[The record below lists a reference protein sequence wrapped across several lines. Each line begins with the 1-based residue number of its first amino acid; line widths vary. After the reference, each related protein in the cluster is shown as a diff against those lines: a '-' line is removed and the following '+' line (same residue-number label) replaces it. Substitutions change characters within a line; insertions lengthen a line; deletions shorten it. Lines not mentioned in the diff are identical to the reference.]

1 MNGRTIILISSLL
14 LLSSCGQS
22 DNQPAPKLYK
32 DQRDVLDKAK
42 VALQVHSR
50 QAFVLSKF
58 IECERRNVGYRWQ
71 IHV

>member
-42 VALQVHSR
+42 AVDHALQQQDEAQR
-50 QAFVLSKF
+50 KE
-58 IECERRNVGYRWQ
+58 IEKQ
-71 IHV
+71 TQ